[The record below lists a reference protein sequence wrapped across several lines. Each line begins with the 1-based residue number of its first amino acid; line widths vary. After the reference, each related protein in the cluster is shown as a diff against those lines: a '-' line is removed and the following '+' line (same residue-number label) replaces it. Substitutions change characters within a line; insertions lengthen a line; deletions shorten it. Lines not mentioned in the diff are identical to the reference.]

1 MWARVRQHG
10 EQRRVGCARDGY
22 NVPSGVGVRI
32 DGDVVGTITPFD
44 QRGGYR
50 RGADRHPE
58 TGEYLPYRLGR
69 VNRAEDA
76 HPAAA
81 AVTFQRVYR
90 EHPLQK
96 FRPGVP
102 LGAYFL
108 GSKTTLSVPSRQRF
122 LR

>member
-1 MWARVRQHG
+1 MTPGVDGGHRKAYDGTVFRSESESRKDVRARARLSG
-10 EQRRVGCARDGY
+10 EQRRVGCVREGY
-22 NVPSGVGVRI
+22 KVPSGVGVRI
-32 DGDVVGTITPFD
+32 DGDVVGSVTPFD

-50 RGADRHPE
+50 RGADRHPQ

-90 EHPLQK
+90 E
-96 FRPGVP
+96 
-102 LGAYFL
+102 
-108 GSKTTLSVPSRQRF
+108 QR
-122 LR
+122 